1 MYFKTGSLYHCITK
15 KIRKLNNKNSFYKW
29 PEFGSQSTAFAIA
42 RFVVTD
48 PVSRLFLFY
57 PSSLHLGEFFL
68 PARPCQPAISLWTHP
83 DEFKDSFFSPLQSLN
98 PMAPGL
104 DVHEVSPIS
113 SYYSSEWICSC
124 PSVTLSPDQIVLS
137 PIAQCVGICYREVKT
152 PGGMQ
157 PLRIQKVALNLI
169 RNHWV
174 LSWLIIPKAE

>member
-1 MYFKTGSLYHCITK
+1 MDWVWKSVNGFC
-15 KIRKLNNKNSFYKW
+15 NSQIYCYW
-29 PEFGSQSTAFAIA
+29 PCKQI
-42 RFVVTD
+42 
-48 PVSRLFLFY
+48 VSFLPLFLT
-57 PSSLHLGEFFL
+57 LRRIL
-68 PARPCQPAISLWTHP
+68 PACQSLPTSNFSVNTPWWIQGL
-83 DEFKDSFFSPLQSLN
+83 FFSPLQSLN

-113 SYYSSEWICSC
+113 SYYSSECIWSC

-137 PIAQCVGICYREVKT
+137 PIAQCVGICCLEVKT

-174 LSWLIIPKAE
+174 LSWLMIIPKAG